1 MKPMSNHES
10 MYLSPAQVCEL
21 YDQLRHLFDN
31 NETVME
37 FSAYI
42 EIVQR
47 LSNMKERIHYCN
59 DCAKQYFRSFLIDES
74 PEYRRQCDPCKNK
87 ESGDE

>member
-1 MKPMSNHES
+1 MSDHET
-10 MYLSPAQVCEL
+10 MYLTPGQVIEL

-31 NETVME
+31 NDTVME

-47 LSNMKERIHYCN
+47 LGNLKERIHYCRG
-59 DCAKQYFRSFLIDES
+59 CAKRYFRGFMEDET
-74 PEYRRQCDPCKNK
+74 PEYDRQCNSCKKK
-87 ESGDE
+87 ESDEE

>member
-1 MKPMSNHES
+1 MSEHET
-10 MYLSPAQVCEL
+10 MYLTPGQVIEL

-31 NETVME
+31 NDTVME

-47 LSNMKERIHYCN
+47 LGNLKERIHYCN
-59 DCAKQYFRSFLIDES
+59 DCAKRYFRGFLVDET
-74 PEYRRQCDPCKNK
+74 PEYRRQCDPCKKK
-87 ESGDE
+87 ESEAE